1 MTTTSKSNLDRRK
14 NGKRLKHEDIELIE
28 KLRRRARARKVL
40 AARAL
45 AQRVQVLPDGRR
57 VFVRFS
63 RSQRIEH
70 QVLIGSF
77 STLALTGLVQRYSQL
92 TAIGLL
98 INLMGGVET
107 VRTLHHLAALV
118 FVGLSLY
125 HLYTILLVWF
135 VKRERGAMWPRLKD
149 FRDLLH
155 MLKYNIGRADS
166 RPEFDRF
173 SIEEKIE
180 YWALLWGGIVMGLT
194 GFIQWFPIQATRF
207 FPGEIVPISRAIHS
221 WEAVLAVLAIL
232 IWHTYHVVIKEC
244 NTSIFT
250 GFMTEEEMQ
259 ETHPLEYRRIL
270 AACRYLEKIA
280 AENAGTPQDGQGT
293 PRKRAGAP
301 PARAERSLRE
311 QPAFTA
317 EAAYSGKGR

>member
-1 MTTTSKSNLDRRK
+1 MTTTSKSNLGKRK

-45 AQRVQVLPDGRR
+45 AQRVQVRPDGQR

-63 RSQRIEH
+63 RSQRLEH

-92 TAIGLL
+92 TAIGYL

-118 FVGLSLY
+118 FVALSIY

-135 VKRERGAMWPRLKD
+135 VRRERGAMWPRLKD

-155 MLKYNIGRADS
+155 MLTYNIGRAES

-180 YWALLWGGIVMGLT
+180 YWALLWGGLVMGLT
-194 GFIQWFPIQATRF
+194 GFVQWFPIQATRV

-232 IWHTYHVVIKEC
+232 IWHTYHVAVKER

-259 ETHPLEYRRIL
+259 ESHPLEYRRIL

-280 AENAGTPQDGQGT
+280 AESAGGPQDG
-293 PRKRAGAP
+293 A
-301 PARAERSLRE
+301 PARPAKAASPPPRAVSPPRGR
-311 QPAFTA
+311 PAFTA
-317 EAAYSGKGR
+317 ETIYPGKDR